1 MQIHPKREQCVNSS
15 PQASASPS
23 AHVSCS
29 AFLPLLPCTP
39 LPLSVRVFRRP
50 SFSITGKVWEEINQ
64 QSIGRIQLDSKVV
77 NPPYP
82 HHSTPFTSL
91 SRFGTDFQPRHLALV
106 FRECPVDNYVW
117 RRDRANRGSRKRSQT
132 ACLVLAG
139 ASDSVMEL
147 CYYIALTP

>member
-29 AFLPLLPCTP
+29 AFLPLLPCTS

-50 SFSITGKVWEEINQ
+50 SFSVTGKVWEEINQ

-77 NPPYP
+77 NPPYL
-82 HHSTPFTSL
+82 HHPATIMLLTCRGFVTSRSTVQFFPEERPMPPIFPFLGAARSGRVPTSTVDSLTCLLML
-91 SRFGTDFQPRHLALV
+91 S
-106 FRECPVDNYVW
+106 W
-117 RRDRANRGSRKRSQT
+117 R
-132 ACLVLAG
+132 
-139 ASDSVMEL
+139 
-147 CYYIALTP
+147 